1 LNAHKNHNIVD
12 YLSIDFVVYIVIM
25 SKIPEMSREHL
36 AGNREFAA
44 ERMKVVHRLETI
56 IRIHRTACLHAH
68 TCFNNNDISAGDFQ
82 RFETHYEEALDRL
95 RNVDKNQCCKCERWS
110 DETSEQDGRM
120 ICHGCFQDEKY
131 EEAEKTPSIEKI
143 EEIFGP
149 SRSDVRHS
157 VSRRSTP
164 SIEDFEQIFGPS
176 RSDVRHSVV
185 RRSTPSIEDFEQIF
199 GPSRSDVRHLNRLR
213 NVDKNQCCK
222 CKRWSDETSEQ
233 DGRMICHGCFQDEK
247 YEEEEKTPSIEEI
260 EEIFGPNR
268 PDFHRPPPRH
278 STPSIEDFEAAFGP
292 NRSDFR
298 RPLPRHSTPS
308 IEDFEAIS
316 GSHKTGFRPDIPTEN
331 RGSNLADPILIDS
344 D

>member
-1 LNAHKNHNIVD
+1 
-12 YLSIDFVVYIVIM
+12 M

-44 ERMKVVHRLETI
+44 ERMKMVHRLETI

-131 EEAEKTPSIEKI
+131 EE
-143 EEIFGP
+143 
-149 SRSDVRHS
+149 
-157 VSRRSTP
+157 
-164 SIEDFEQIFGPS
+164 
-176 RSDVRHSVV
+176 
-185 RRSTPSIEDFEQIF
+185 
-199 GPSRSDVRHLNRLR
+199 
-213 NVDKNQCCK
+213 
-222 CKRWSDETSEQ
+222 
-233 DGRMICHGCFQDEK
+233 
-247 YEEEEKTPSIEEI
+247 EEKNPSIEEI

-316 GSHKTGFRPDIPTEN
+316 GSDKTGFRPDIPTEN